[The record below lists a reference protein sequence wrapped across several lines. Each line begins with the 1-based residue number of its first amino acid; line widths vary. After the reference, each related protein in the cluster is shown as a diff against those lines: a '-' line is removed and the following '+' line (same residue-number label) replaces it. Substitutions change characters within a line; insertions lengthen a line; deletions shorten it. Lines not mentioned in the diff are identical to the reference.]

1 MTKEQEVIKQFK
13 VDGEMIECI
22 PLGNG
27 HINITFLCTM
37 DNGKRYVLQRIND
50 RVFPNIP
57 LLMSNYSKVTQY
69 LLDHN
74 FEAARIMRTLDDQT
88 YCYCFGGYYRLFDYL
103 ENTVWNDNV
112 ESDASIFDAAKAFGV
127 FHKTLR
133 GFNAEEL
140 GEIIPNFHNTY
151 QRYLNLEV
159 AIKENKFDRVKMCL
173 PEIEFAERF
182 KNEYSK
188 ITDAIKDGSIPLSV
202 THNDPKINNVLF
214 DADTGVTRA
223 IVDLDT
229 IMPGS
234 YLYDFGDAIRSLFT
248 MDNEDTTDL
257 SKLVV
262 NYHIFE
268 IYARGYLSETKDV
281 LNKKEIELLP
291 FSAFLLTAELVL
303 RFLEDF
309 LRGDAYFKTNFPE
322 HNLVRARTQMKLANE
337 IYQHLDEL
345 KDIVKKVLKEME

>member
-1 MTKEQEVIKQFK
+1 
-13 VDGEMIECI
+13 MIDCR

-112 ESDASIFDAAKAFGV
+112 KSDASIFDAAKAFGV

-151 QRYLNLEV
+151 QRYLNLLD
-159 AIKENKFDRVKMCL
+159 AIKTDKLNRVKDCEK
-173 PEIEFAERF
+173 EIALA
-182 KNEYSK
+182 KSYANEYSK
-188 ITDAIKDGSIPLSV
+188 IIDGIKNKTISLGV

-214 DADTGVTRA
+214 DMKTGDIRA
-223 IVDLDT
+223 VIDLDT

-234 YLYDFGDAIRSLFT
+234 YLYDFGDALRSLFT
-248 MDNEDTTDL
+248 GDNESSEDL
-257 SKLVV
+257 TKLVV
-262 NYHIFE
+262 NYDVFE
-268 IYARGYLSETKDV
+268 AYVKGYLEEMKDV
-281 LNKKEIELLP
+281 LTPQEVKFLP
-291 FSAFLLTAELVL
+291 FSAFLLTIECGM
-303 RFLEDF
+303 RFLEDYI
-309 LRGDAYFKTNFPE
+309 RGDVYFRIHYENQ
-322 HNLVRARTQMKLANE
+322 NLVRARTQLTLAKN
-337 IYQHLDEL
+337 IYQSIDSLNE
-345 KDIVKKVLKEME
+345 IVKKYL